1 MSSRAVVIAAA
12 LGSLL
17 GCSTILKGPYDT
29 PGERTAKTWKRFAHG
44 VGTLGTAEI
53 RVVRRQRQYARHWT
67 YWYDRIT
74 LAHAVEAAQTHQALT
89 QVFGGIPE
97 CSDDGDKRLCQWT
110 ADSRTYAL
118 VGSGFWIYSSAF
130 YQSTVVQTGGEM
142 YRLICALPADGSARI
157 PGSCT
162 HLVNGVR
169 FTEDQFRTCLGRW
182 PAYCPRF
189 EDVISGA
196 ANRNWQ
202 RSGFIEW

>member
-1 MSSRAVVIAAA
+1 V
-12 LGSLL
+12 
-17 GCSTILKGPYDT
+17 
-29 PGERTAKTWKRFAHG
+29 
-44 VGTLGTAEI
+44 
-53 RVVRRQRQYARHWT
+53 
-67 YWYDRIT
+67 
-74 LAHAVEAAQTHQALT
+74 AAQTPEPAVVPEAVPEPEPEPEPQPQPEPVDVVAEARERASVAGLLPFAEQLAALRDPELPT
-89 QVFGGIPE
+89 ALDSGSLSGAVNDALPANERSLIASNVGSASGGI
-97 CSDDGDKRLCQWT
+97 ST
-110 ADSRTYAL
+110 ANLSRDTG
-118 VGSGFWIYSSAF
+118 GSGIGTRAT
-130 YQSTVVQTGGEM
+130 TVVDSPVEGLGPAG
-142 YRLICALPADGSARI
+142 LICALPADGSARI